1 MSELTPAEV
10 SDRVVA
16 LFDDEDRDNTHIHA
30 FIKAGEDDGVTYYIV
45 IMERKYDDQR
55 YLNERY
61 VALADDDNEEFN
73 DTFMQNGINRRFPDG
88 MLQSVIDAYSAAQN
102 RRQQFAN
109 GERDPQTTHPFYTI
123 VQ

>member
-16 LFDDEDRDNTHIHA
+16 LFDDEDCENTHIHA
-30 FIKAGEDDGVTYYIV
+30 LIKAGEDNGVTYYIV
-45 IMERKYDDQR
+45 IMERQYDDQR

-61 VALADDDNEEFN
+61 VALADDDNDEFD

-88 MLQSVIDAYSAAQN
+88 MLQSVIDAYEAAQN
-102 RRQQFAN
+102 RRQQFAAD
-109 GERDPQTTHPFYTI
+109 ERDPQTSHPFYTI
-123 VQ
+123 AQ